1 MKTERI
7 EFMAAPDLKAQ
18 MQEEAGNLN
27 ISLGELIRR
36 RFAFDEEEKELEI
49 ITASL
54 KKSTAEAQGD
64 LAFAAEEVTKLLKDL
79 RLQRLRNEST

>member
-64 LAFAAEEVTKLLKDL
+64 LAFAAKEVTKLLKDL